1 MSFDGTICKQV
12 QKVSVK
18 PQASWKQAKSCS
30 WCYTRAHCSTWHVEV
45 LGIYEVKGSIFSG
58 QSSTRLVLPPMEG
71 FVFFHVHG
79 DVFPPMHPYPEPWDK
94 SCMIRSCPVV
104 GSLFLT
110 IHYSSWIPAE
120 QLQSTCQPGTLE
132 IRTLTSQSKE
142 VDVEPAFI
150 FKSPLLECNP
160 SASLQGPFH
169 R

>member
-1 MSFDGTICKQV
+1 MGQY
-12 QKVSVK
+12 
-18 PQASWKQAKSCS
+18 ASRSRKYQSNHKLLESRPSPVHGATPEPTAAPGMW
-30 WCYTRAHCSTWHVEV
+30 RV
-45 LGIYEVKGSIFSG
+45 GIYEVKGSIFSG

-142 VDVEPAFI
+142 VDIEPAFI

-160 SASLQGPFH
+160 STSLQGPFH